1 MLMGDYNV
9 IYVVSIFNLIQHK
22 EYMRILKRQLKLQV
36 YLRHG
41 LTKSND
47 SYNRIYLL
55 RYICLVERSLLALF
69 HHLHILKKMQIKL
82 ERLIG

>member
-36 YLRHG
+36 YLRHVLCSVRLQG
-41 LTKSND
+41 NILSF
-47 SYNRIYLL
+47 
-55 RYICLVERSLLALF
+55 YILDKREL
-69 HHLHILKKMQIKL
+69 Q
-82 ERLIG
+82 